1 MIDLTLDM
9 KQYDCPFIDT
19 TDDHP
24 VSFTAMQWDFDNRSQ
39 QLETRMLVEA
49 PSRSA
54 LDDGLHALADHR
66 HMHDLELLSKRE
78 DRAQVKT
85 AIGETHAMA
94 TVREFDGYITG
105 PFHIEGGSETWH
117 VGVDDGGLADDLLAE
132 LERHNDFGVEARRT
146 YELSELFDLLR
157 NAGPAISLLESCR
170 NLSTVERDTLTTA
183 VESGYFNS
191 PRDANLASLADE
203 FDISKTAVS
212 KNLRRSQQKLLE
224 NVIAAMADL
233 E

>member
-9 KQYDCPFIDT
+9 TQYDCPFIDT
-19 TDDHP
+19 TDDHA

-39 QLETRMLVEA
+39 ELETRMLVEA
-49 PSRSA
+49 PDRSA
-54 LDDGLHALADHR
+54 LDDGLHALADHD
-66 HMHDLELLSKRE
+66 HLHTLELLSKRG

-85 AIGETHAMA
+85 TIGETQAMS
-94 TVREFDGYITG
+94 TVREYDAYITG

-117 VGVDDGGLADDLLAE
+117 VGVDDGGLADDFLAE
-132 LERHNDFGVEARRT
+132 LERHNEFGIDSRRT
-146 YELSELFDLLR
+146 YELGELFDLLR
-157 NAGPAISLLESCR
+157 NAGPAISLLEGCR
-170 NLSTVERDTLTTA
+170 NLSTVERETLATA
-183 VESGYFNS
+183 VEKGYFNS
-191 PRDANLASLADE
+191 PRDANLSALAAE

-224 NVIAAMADL
+224 NVMAAMTDL